1 MKTIVEE
8 VSHEMEIKKSKFIAF
23 LYKIDN
29 LQDIKEK
36 LEFVKRNC
44 KDATHYCYAY
54 ILDNMEKASDDGEP
68 SGTAGMPIL
77 NVLQK
82 EQLQNVICIVVRY
95 FGGIK
100 LGSGG
105 LIRAY
110 SKACKEALKLVDI
123 RILSKGYEISYCFD
137 YKYHKQID
145 HLLQD
150 VVIVDKSF
158 EEKTIYHLKIT
169 EERFKEIES
178 QLLFMG
184 EITIIKEIVL

>member
-8 VSHEMEIKKSKFIAF
+8 VSHEIEIKKSKFIAF

-29 LQDIKEK
+29 LQNVKEK
-36 LEFVKRNC
+36 LETVKKEC

-54 ILDNMEKASDDGEP
+54 ILDNMEKMSDDGEP
-68 SGTAGMPIL
+68 TGTAGLPIL

-82 EQLQNVICIVVRY
+82 EQLQNVMCIVVRY

-110 SKACKEALKLVDI
+110 SKACKEALRQTEI
-123 RILSKGYEISYCFD
+123 RTLSKGYEISYTFD
-137 YKYHKQID
+137 YKHNKQVN
-145 HLLQD
+145 HLLED
-150 VVIVDKSF
+150 VIMLNKSF
-158 EEKTIYHLKIT
+158 EDKAIYHFKIT
-169 EERFKEIES
+169 DELFEKVKS

-184 EITIIKEIVL
+184 ELTIIKEIVL

>member
-1 MKTIVEE
+1 MKTIEKE
-8 VSHEMEIKKSKFIAF
+8 VCHEIEIKKSKFITF
-23 LYKIDN
+23 LYTVDN
-29 LQDIKEK
+29 LQSVKEK
-36 LEFVKRNC
+36 LEYVKKEY

-54 ILDNMEKASDDGEP
+54 IIHNMEKMSDDGEP

-82 EQLQNVICIVVRY
+82 EQLQNILCIVVRY

-110 SKACKEALKLVDI
+110 SKACKEALQKTPIKVL
-123 RILSKGYEISYCFD
+123 RKGYEVAYSFD
-137 YKYHKQID
+137 YKHNKQVD

-150 VVIVDKSF
+150 VVIYNKIFQDKATYYF
-158 EEKTIYHLKIT
+158 KIT
-169 EERFKEIES
+169 QELLKAIEPQLLLLGEVTIVKEI
-178 QLLFMG
+178 LL
-184 EITIIKEIVL
+184 

>member
-1 MKTIVEE
+1 MKTIEKE
-8 VSHEMEIKKSKFIAF
+8 VCHEIEIKKSKFITF
-23 LYKIDN
+23 LYTVDN
-29 LQDIKEK
+29 LQSVKEK
-36 LEFVKRNC
+36 LEYVKKEC

-54 ILDNMEKASDDGEP
+54 IIDNMEKASDDREP

-82 EQLQNVICIVVRY
+82 EQLQNIICIVVRY

-110 SKACKEALKLVDI
+110 SKACKEALQKAQIKV
-123 RILSKGYEISYCFD
+123 LSQGYEISYSFD
-137 YKYHKQID
+137 YKYNKQVD

-150 VVIVDKSF
+150 AIIYNKIFQDKA
-158 EEKTIYHLKIT
+158 TYHLKIT
-169 EERFKEIES
+169 QELFKSIES
-178 QLLFMG
+178 QLLLLG
-184 EITIIKEIVL
+184 EVTIVKEIKL

>member
-8 VSHEMEIKKSKFIAF
+8 VSHEIEIKKSKFIAF

-29 LQDIKEK
+29 LQNVKEK
-36 LEFVKRNC
+36 LETVKKEC

-54 ILDNMEKASDDGEP
+54 ILDNMEKMNDDGEP
-68 SGTAGMPIL
+68 TGTAGLPIL

-82 EQLQNVICIVVRY
+82 EQLQNVMCIVVRY

-110 SKACKEALKLVDI
+110 SKACKEALKQTEM
-123 RILSKGYEISYCFD
+123 RTLSKGYEVSYTFD
-137 YKYHKQID
+137 YKHNKQVD
-145 HLLQD
+145 HLLKD
-150 VVIVDKSF
+150 VIILNKSF
-158 EEKTIYHLKIT
+158 EDKALYHFKIT
-169 EERFKEIES
+169 DELFKKIES
-178 QLLFMG
+178 ELLFMG
-184 EITIIKEIVL
+184 EVTIIKEIVL